1 MLIRNHLTIFII
13 HLHVSLSCLLFCR
26 GICAQEDV
34 YLLVE
39 DIIPSL
45 AQAYLHVFNKA
56 CNSDTLFRHID
67 DGPSENILKAR
78 EFFGLRDFYRFLKL
92 INFT

>member
-1 MLIRNHLTIFII
+1 M
-13 HLHVSLSCLLFCR
+13 FCR

-34 YLLVE
+34 YFLVE
-39 DIIPSL
+39 DLIPNL
-45 AQAYLHVFNKA
+45 AQAYLYVFDKA
-56 CNSDTLFRHID
+56 CNSDTLFRHTD
-67 DGPSENILKAR
+67 DVLSENILKAR

>member
-1 MLIRNHLTIFII
+1 MLIRNHLTIFTLYI
-13 HLHVSLSCLLFCR
+13 HPCHAFFCR

-39 DIIPSL
+39 DLIPNL

-67 DGPSENILKAR
+67 DVPSENILKAR